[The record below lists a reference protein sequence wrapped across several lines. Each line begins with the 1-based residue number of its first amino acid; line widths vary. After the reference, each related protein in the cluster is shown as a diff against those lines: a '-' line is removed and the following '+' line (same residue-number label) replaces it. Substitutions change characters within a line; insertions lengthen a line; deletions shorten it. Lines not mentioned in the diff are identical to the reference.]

1 MIGCRGCSLAGNFVL
16 RLVSRFFCR
25 RAICFH
31 GDFTIRELTTP
42 EKLSLVVIGTG
53 TSSGTIKSSMAFDR
67 KDYGM
72 QRYSFIKIANR
83 VEVAVDLQAKRVG
96 GPPVDLK
103 Q

>member
-1 MIGCRGCSLAGNFVL
+1 
-16 RLVSRFFCR
+16 
-25 RAICFH
+25 
-31 GDFTIRELTTP
+31 
-42 EKLSLVVIGTG
+42 
-53 TSSGTIKSSMAFDR
+53 MAFDR

-72 QRYSFIKIANR
+72 HSGIPFIKIANR